1 MNKYYVAMIVDE
13 DILHDLECIG
23 GSRIDYIGEPIEI
36 TSEML
41 EEISEAMHET
51 VKS

>member
-1 MNKYYVAMIVDE
+1 MKKYYIAMIVDE

-36 TSEML
+36 TSEKL
-41 EEISEAMHET
+41 EEMSEAINET
-51 VKS
+51 